1 MELLPFFI
9 NCFLQDKNKAGRYI
23 TTGFM
28 AGVVGVCMIAFWERG
43 VISDV
48 LYATTFT
55 RITYLAFGVS
65 LVFFLF
71 TIFAVSHRE
80 HRNRNRSWVLHVM
93 LIFMLAVFMA
103 ALVYAYQKGGQR
115 WFSYNEFEH
124 LPWHTKNMLLHFF
137 FAQGLLGVIGFL
149 ALTAAAAWRN
159 LQGIMKGEIFPII
172 LLSAI
177 LGFQVVGLTD
187 CPIDAPRV
195 AFLYYMILMMSFT
208 QALEAR
214 T

>member
-1 MELLPFFI
+1 MLLVR
-9 NCFLQDKNKAGRYI
+9 NHKNK
-23 TTGFM
+23 TTVDID
-28 AGVVGVCMIAFWERG
+28 GV
-43 VISDV
+43 
-48 LYATTFT
+48 
-55 RITYLAFGVS
+55 
-65 LVFFLF
+65 
-71 TIFAVSHRE
+71 
-80 HRNRNRSWVLHVM
+80 
-93 LIFMLAVFMA
+93 
-103 ALVYAYQKGGQR
+103 ALVNAYGQNIIENSGFEKGGQR

-137 FAQGLLGVIGFL
+137 FEQGLLGVIGFL

-159 LQGIMKGEIFPII
+159 LQGIKKGEIFPII

-187 CPIDAPRV
+187 SPIDAPRV
-195 AFLYYMILMMSFT
+195 AFLYYMILMISFT